1 MQGASENL
9 RYELW
14 DKLKVIF
21 DKYAGATESIQTSRV
36 QEIVRDVLGQ
46 TTPQEI
52 DYVIKNMF
60 RLDADGSGTVDFL
73 QFVTIYLLRVIS
85 FSKDI
90 VAK

>member
-1 MQGASENL
+1 MQGTSENL

-21 DKYAGATESIQTSRV
+21 DKYAEGGEFIHTSKV
-36 QEIVRDVLGQ
+36 ETIVREVLGE
-46 TTPQEI
+46 TSPQEI

-73 QFVTIYLLRVIS
+73 
-85 FSKDI
+85 
-90 VAK
+90 